1 MYHHVI
7 VQVEARHNWTGSVQ
21 PSSRGMH
28 IKSNSR
34 RGHKRAHMCDVKI
47 CWEASFAA
55 QEVVAE
61 LEKVRHFDGE
71 HLWRHVPEQQTERRT
86 STLP

>member
-1 MYHHVI
+1 MHLRTMHHHVI

-21 PSSRGMH
+21 PSSRQ
-28 IKSNSR
+28 
-34 RGHKRAHMCDVKI
+34 GHKRAHMCDVKM

-71 HLWRHVPEQQTERRT
+71 HLWRHVPEQKTERRT